1 MGIFLS
7 KTLMKEAELEREKY
21 EPSKDKFDPNK
32 VQRGNV
38 PKTVKNGETLVKEA
52 EYDKGEPKS
61 SQNKELP
68 GTGYVPKTVMKG
80 K

>member
-7 KTLMKEAELEREKY
+7 KTLIKEAEPEREKY

-38 PKTVKNGETLVKEA
+38 PKTVKNGESRNPSLSRTRSFLGSTLTRVQA
-52 EYDKGEPKS
+52 QATCPR
-61 SQNKELP
+61 Q
-68 GTGYVPKTVMKG
+68 
-80 K
+80 